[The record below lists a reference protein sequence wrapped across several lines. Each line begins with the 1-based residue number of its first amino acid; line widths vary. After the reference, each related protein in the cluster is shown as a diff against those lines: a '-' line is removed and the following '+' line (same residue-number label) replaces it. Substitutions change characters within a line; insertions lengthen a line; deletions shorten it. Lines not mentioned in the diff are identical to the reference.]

1 MMPMIGLVETRPP
14 SSSQLSSRVFSS
26 RRSRDFAVSDVA
38 FRWHSVRAAPK
49 LSGDVVVLLVELVG
63 GGSMF
68 VAVARVLG
76 VAGS

>member
-1 MMPMIGLVETRPP
+1 MMPMIGLVETRPS
-14 SSSQLSSRVFSS
+14 SSSQLSSIVFSS
-26 RRSRDFAVSDVA
+26 RRSRAFADSDEA
-38 FRWHSVRAAPK
+38 FRWHAVGAAPK

>member
-1 MMPMIGLVETRPP
+1 MMPMGGLVETRPS

-26 RRSRDFAVSDVA
+26 RRSRVFTDSDEA
-38 FRWHSVRAAPK
+38 FRWHAVGAAPK
-49 LSGDVVVLLVELVG
+49 LSGDVVELLVELVG

>member
-1 MMPMIGLVETRPP
+1 MMPMGGLVEARPS

-26 RRSRDFAVSDVA
+26 RRSRGFADSDA
-38 FRWHSVRAAPK
+38 ALRWQDVGAAPK
-49 LSGDVVVLLVELVG
+49 LLVDVVVLLIELVG

-76 VAGS
+76 VAGP

>member
-1 MMPMIGLVETRPP
+1 MMPMGGLVEARPS

-26 RRSRDFAVSDVA
+26 RRSRGFADSDEA
-38 FRWHSVRAAPK
+38 FRWHAVGAAPK
-49 LSGDVVVLLVELVG
+49 LSGDVVVLFVELVG